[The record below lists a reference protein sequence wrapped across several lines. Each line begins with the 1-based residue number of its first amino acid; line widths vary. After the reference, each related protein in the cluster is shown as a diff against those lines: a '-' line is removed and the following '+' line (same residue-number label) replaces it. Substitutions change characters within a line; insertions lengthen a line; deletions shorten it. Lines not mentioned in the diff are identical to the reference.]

1 MFVKSISYNEGLL
14 TCVCGYQGSLAEGD
28 KITLE
33 VAKILKDDYLQQ
45 NGYTPYDR

>member
-1 MFVKSISYNEGLL
+1 LQEEDDLFEVVQLVGK
-14 TCVCGYQGSLAEGD
+14 GSLAESD

-33 VAKILKDDYLQQ
+33 VAKLLKDDFLQQ